1 MFLADQG
8 HDVTDSKWFQ
18 VGIYNLPGVNK
29 IRDLKTLSLGKIMSI
44 QGTVT
49 RTTEVKPEL

>member
-8 HDVTDSKWFQ
+8 HSIEENKWFQ
-18 VGIYNLPGVNK
+18 VAFCNLPAVHK
-29 IRDLKTLSLGKIMSI
+29 IRDLKTFSLGRVMSI
-44 QGTVT
+44 NGTVT